1 MKIVLIGNNAWGL
14 INFRAGLMRSL
25 LAAGHT
31 VVAVAPNDE
40 HAVRITALG
49 VRFLGMPMD
58 NKGTHPVKDLRLL
71 FDFIRLLQKEKPE
84 LVISYT
90 IKPVIYA
97 SIAARWMR
105 IPSVSVI
112 TGLGTVFLRENL
124 LTKLVEWLYRFSQ
137 SHAKKVFFLNE
148 DDMQVFL
155 SRKLSPSN
163 SMAKLPSEGV
173 DVEHFNSLEQDGTLN
188 DHCASRSQRSF
199 RFLLMARML
208 WDKGIGE
215 YVDAARE
222 VRKHFPS
229 TELGLLGFLD
239 VKNPSAISRVQMDEW
254 VKEGVV
260 NYLGVT
266 DDVRQAVTWSDCVV
280 LPSYREGIPRTL
292 LEASAMGRPIV
303 ATDTV
308 GCRDVVEDGVNGFLC
323 RTRDAE
329 DLANKLMKIL
339 SLSPVERQAMGAK
352 GRKKVEAEFDERVV
366 IKCYMEVISDVAANR
381 NFDRLD

>member
-1 MKIVLIGNNAWGL
+1 MKIALIGNTAWGL

-25 LAAGHT
+25 IVAGHH

-71 FDFIRLLQKEKPE
+71 FDFIRLFQKEKPD

-97 SIAARWMR
+97 TIAARWMR

-173 DVEHFNSLEQDGTLN
+173 DVGHFNLLEQDGTLN
-188 DHCASRSQRSF
+188 DHCASRSQRPF
-199 RFLLMARML
+199 HFLLMARML

-229 TELGLLGFLD
+229 TEFGLLGFLD

-352 GRKKVEAEFDERVV
+352 GRKKVEAEFDERIV
-366 IKCYMEVISDVAANR
+366 IQYYMEVISDVAANR